1 MTRRG
6 WRVCLGSFRVD
17 DEHIHVEMATMRTAR
32 ANSMGMAT
40 PAKRVEGRGTLH
52 GSVQVAHRP
61 PMAKVEAPAVAFGV
75 AAAVVAAAA
84 LTKRVLDT
92 PSREYKDGANTV
104 GEEYNAWTD
113 EGVLEHYWGEH
124 IHLGHYS
131 REEREKGAGTLLGC
145 HVKDFKKAKLDFV
158 DEMLRW
164 SGAEKPRKIL
174 DVGCGIGGTTR
185 HLAKLFPEA
194 EVTGITLSSSQVRRA
209 TELAEQAGLKNV
221 HFQVMDAL
229 DMEFEPDT
237 FDLVWACESGEHM
250 PDKKKYVES
259 MTRVLKPSGKIAIA
273 TWCQRETPPEYT
285 KDEMERLEFLY
296 KEWAH
301 PYFISYQ
308 EYGRLLE
315 GTGQVS
321 NVVAEDWV
329 EETLPSWRHSIWVGV
344 WDPWVV
350 VFKGPYIW
358 YKTIREIVTLE
369 RMHRAFAN
377 GLMTY
382 GMIKGEKIR
391 SYSDAPTAE
400 ASATGSPAV

>member
-1 MTRRG
+1 MG
-6 WRVCLGSFRVD
+6 PSML
-17 DEHIHVEMATMRTAR
+17 AR
-32 ANSMGMAT
+32 
-40 PAKRVEGRGTLH
+40 RVEGRETLH
-52 GSVQVAHRP
+52 RSVEVVHRP
-61 PMAKVEAPAVAFGV
+61 PLAKVEVPAVAMGL
-75 AAAVVAAAA
+75 AAAAVAAAA
-84 LTKRVLDT
+84 LAKRVLDT

-104 GEEYNAWTD
+104 GDEYNAWTD
-113 EGVLEHYWGEH
+113 EGVLEYYWGEH

-131 REEREKGAGTLLGC
+131 REERERGAGTLFGC

-164 SGAEKPRKIL
+164 SGADGPQKIL

-194 EVTGITLSSSQVRRA
+194 EVLGITLSSSQVRRA

-221 HFQVMDAL
+221 QFRVMDAL
-229 DMEFEPDT
+229 NMEFEPDT

-250 PDKKKYVES
+250 PDKRKYVES
-259 MTRVLKPSGKIAIA
+259 MTRVLKPNGKIAIA

-285 KDEMERLEFLY
+285 KEELERLEFLY

-308 EYGRLLE
+308 EYGRLLQ
-315 GTGQVS
+315 GTGQVDE
-321 NVVAEDWV
+321 VVTEDWV
-329 EETLPSWRHSIWVGV
+329 DETLPSWRHSIWVGV

-350 VFKGPYIW
+350 VSKGPYIW
-358 YKTIREIVTLE
+358 YKTVREIVTLE

-382 GMIKGEKIR
+382 GMIKGEKVR
-391 SYSDAPTAE
+391 SFSAAE
-400 ASATGSPAV
+400 SSAASAAGTPAA